1 MHDSKHEIIKDSEN
15 KEKLKGY
22 VVYPTYRI
30 VESEVDGKKTK
41 KSYVYL
47 FGKLENNE
55 SFLTINEFRPYF
67 YISKNN
73 YKKHK
78 ERLDKLFKSF
88 MTEVE
93 YTDFKDFGDEEVI
106 KVIADLPADVPKLR
120 KTLEDDYDINCYEAD
135 IRFYQRF
142 LIDHDIKGSLELSGK
157 FKKGKFVD
165 RIYEEPKLK
174 GIEWRPTLKVLSID
188 IETDTKN
195 KNIYCISLYTEDY
208 KKVII
213 VANEKDRDLG
223 KSLHNALTVNNE
235 KELLE
240 KFHELVHKIDPD
252 IITGWN
258 LIDFDL
264 KIIKQKFDEHKVP
277 FTLGRID
284 WPCKI
289 ELNEEFMKDSTA
301 EFPGRMVLD
310 GIHILK
316 TSFVKLENYKLD
328 TAAEEFLGKKKIIGH
343 EHKGEDIENYY
354 KHNQQKLVDY
364 NLQDSEFVYEIL
376 YKTGSM
382 QLTLLR
388 SLITGM
394 TLDRVRASVAS
405 LDSLFLRYAKKR
417 KIVLNSSKFTEKDEP
432 NKGGFVM
439 QSKPGLYDYILV
451 CDFKS
456 LYPSIIRTYNIDPYS
471 YVAPKDRPKIL
482 NKDKYITTAN
492 GAVFKNQEGIL
503 PKVIE
508 DVWHQR
514 DEAKRRKD
522 TAETIYAL
530 KIIMNSFYG
539 VLGNP
544 ACRFFNPEISNAI
557 THTCQATTKLAIKKV
572 EEMGYEV
579 IYGDTD
585 SIFIVSKA
593 KNTEDARK
601 IGKKIEKHIN
611 EFFDDYI
618 KKEIHRESVVE
629 LQFEKL
635 FKIFLMPTVRG
646 SDEGAKK
653 RYAGLIVKD
662 DDKEELHFTGMEFVR
677 GDWTDVAK
685 KFQEELYTKIFQ
697 KEEVTEYIKK
707 FIKHLKDGK
716 YDDLLIYRK
725 SISKPLN
732 EYTKTTPPHVKAA
745 RMLDKLTS
753 NFIQY
758 VVTVEGPE
766 PVEKLTHKPDYEH
779 YIDKQIKPIADTIL
793 FVYGKNFDDILK
805 NSTQSSLFGY

>member
-1 MHDSKHEIIKDSEN
+1 MHDSDTPLN
-15 KEKLKGY
+15 GY

-30 VESEVDGKKTK
+30 IDEEVDGKKTK
-41 KSYVYL
+41 KALVYL
-47 FGKLENNE
+47 FGKLENGE
-55 SFLTINEFRPYF
+55 SFLAMKEFKPYF
-67 YISKNN
+67 YISEDD

-78 ERLDKLFKSF
+78 EKVDKLLKSYNAYP
-88 MTEVE
+88 EE
-93 YTDFKDFGDEEVI
+93 SDFKDFDDE
-106 KVIADLPADVPKLR
+106 KVVKIVAELPADVPKLR
-120 KTLEDDYDINCYEAD
+120 KTLEEEHSIDCYEAD

-142 LIDHDIKGSLELSGK
+142 LIDHDIKGSLEISGK
-157 FKKGKFVD
+157 HKKGKYVN
-165 RIYEEPKLK
+165 RIYEDPHIKHSD
-174 GIEWRPTLKVLSID
+174 WRPDLKILSID
-188 IETDTKN
+188 IETDNKS
-195 KNIYCISLYTEDY
+195 KNILCISLYSEEY

-213 VANEKDRDLG
+213 VGLDKDIG
-223 KSLHNALTVNNE
+223 KPLHNALTVNTE

-240 KFHELVHKIDPD
+240 KFQELVWKIDPD

-264 KIIKQKFDEHKVP
+264 KIIKQKFEEHKIP

-284 WPCKI
+284 WPCKL
-289 ELNEEFMKDSTA
+289 ELTDEFMRDSSA

-310 GIHILK
+310 GIVLLK
-316 TSFVKLENYKLD
+316 TSFIKLENYKLD

-343 EHKGEDIENYY
+343 EHKAEDIEYY
-354 KHNQQKLVDY
+354 YNHDQQKLVDY
-364 NLQDSEFVYEIL
+364 NLQDAEFVYEIIF
-376 YKTGSM
+376 KTNSM

-394 TLDRVRASVAS
+394 TLDRVKASVAS
-405 LDSLFLRYAKKR
+405 LDSLFLRYARKF
-417 KIVLNSSKFTEKDEP
+417 KIVLNSSKFSEKDEP

-439 QSKPGLYDYILV
+439 DSKPGLYDYIIV

-503 PKVIE
+503 PKVIS

-514 DEAKRRKD
+514 DEAKKRKD
-522 TAETIYAL
+522 TAETIHAL

-557 THTCQATTKLAIKKV
+557 THTCQATIKLTIKKV
-572 EEMGYEV
+572 EELGYEV

-585 SIFIVSKA
+585 SVFVVSKA
-593 KNTEDARK
+593 KDADEAKK
-601 IGKKIEKHIN
+601 IGKKIAKHIN
-611 EFFDDYI
+611 DFFDEYI
-618 KKEIHRESVVE
+618 EKEIHRKSVIE
-629 LQFEKL
+629 LQFDKL
-635 FKIFLMPTVRG
+635 FKVFLMPTMRR
-646 SDEGAKK
+646 SEEGAKK
-653 RYAGLIVKD
+653 RYAGILID
-662 DDKEELHFTGMEFVR
+662 ENDKEELHFTGMEFVR
-677 GDWTDVAK
+677 GDWTDLAK
-685 KFQEELYTKIFQ
+685 KFQEELFKLVFDK
-697 KEEVTEYIKK
+697 KEVSGYVKN
-707 FIKHLKDGK
+707 FIKDLKSGK
-716 YDDLLIYRK
+716 YDDMLVYRK

-753 NFIQY
+753 SLIQY
-758 VVTVEGPE
+758 VMTIEGPE
-766 PVEKLTHKPDYEH
+766 PLEKLKHKPDYEH
-779 YIDKQIKPIADTIL
+779 YIDKQLRPIADTIL
-793 FVYGKNFDDILK
+793 FVYGKNFEDILK

>member
-1 MHDSKHEIIKDSEN
+1 MHDSNTSDKPLN
-15 KEKLKGY
+15 GY
-22 VVYPTYRI
+22 IVYPTYRI
-30 VESEVDGKKTK
+30 IEEEVDGKKVK
-41 KSYVYL
+41 KSLIYL
-47 FGKLENNE
+47 FGKLENGE
-55 SFLTINEFRPYF
+55 SFLAMKEYKSYF
-67 YISKNN
+67 YIQEDN
-73 YKKHK
+73 YLKDKDSIDKK
-78 ERLDKLFKSF
+78 LKSF
-88 MTEVE
+88 NASTEA
-93 YTDFKDFGDEEVI
+93 TKFKNFSDKEVI
-106 KVIADLPADVPKLR
+106 KIIAELPADVTKLR
-120 KTLEDDYDINCYEAD
+120 KALEEEYNLECFEAD

-142 LIDHDIKGSLELSGK
+142 LIDQDIKGSLEISGK
-157 FKKGKFVD
+157 YKKGNYVD
-165 RIYEEPKLK
+165 RIYED
-174 GIEWRPTLKVLSID
+174 PTLKKSDWRPELKILSID
-188 IETDTKN
+188 IETDSKA
-195 KNIYCISLYTEDY
+195 KHIYCISLYTADY

-213 VANEKDRDLG
+213 VGIDKDIG
-223 KSLHNALTVNNE
+223 KPLHNAITVNSE

-240 KFHELVHKIDPD
+240 KFQELVWKIDPD

-264 KIIKQKFDEHKVP
+264 KVIKQKFEEHKIP
-277 FTLGRID
+277 FALGRID
-284 WPCKI
+284 WPCKL
-289 ELNEEFMKDSTA
+289 ELNDEFMRDSSA
-301 EFPGRMVLD
+301 DFPGRMVLD
-310 GIHILK
+310 GIVMLK
-316 TSFVKLENYKLD
+316 TSFVKLDNYKLD
-328 TAAEEFLGKKKIIGH
+328 TAAAEFLGKKKLIGQ
-343 EHKGEDIENYY
+343 ENKSENIDNYY
-354 KHNQQKLVDY
+354 KHDQQKLVDY
-364 NLQDSEFVYEIL
+364 NLQDSELVYDIIF
-376 YKTGSM
+376 KTNSM

-394 TLDRVRASVAS
+394 TLDRVKASVAS
-405 LDSLFLRYAKKR
+405 LDSLFLRYAR
-417 KIVLNSSKFTEKDEP
+417 KEGIVLSSSKFSEKDEP
-432 NKGGFVM
+432 AKGGFVM
-439 QSKPGLYDYILV
+439 NSKPGLYDYIVV

-482 NKDKYITTAN
+482 NKDKYVVTAN

-503 PKVIE
+503 PKIIA

-514 DEAKRRKD
+514 DEAKKRKD

-585 SIFIVSKA
+585 SVFIVSKA
-593 KNTEDARK
+593 KTIEEARK
-601 IGKKIEKHIN
+601 VGKKIEKHIN

-618 KKEIHRESVVE
+618 KKEIHRDSVIE

-635 FKIFLMPTVRG
+635 FKVFLMPTVRG
-646 SDEGAKK
+646 SEEGAKK
-653 RYAGLIVKD
+653 RYAGIII
-662 DDKEELHFTGMEFVR
+662 DDKDKESLHFTGMEFVR

-685 KFQEELYTKIFQ
+685 KFQEELFELVFHK
-697 KEEVTEYIKK
+697 KEVTEYVKK
-707 FIKHLKDGK
+707 FIKDLRAGK
-716 YDDLLIYRK
+716 YDDMLIYKK
-725 SISKPLN
+725 SISKSLK

-753 NFIQY
+753 SLIQY
-758 VVTVEGPE
+758 VMTVEGPE
-766 PVEKLTHKPDYEH
+766 PIEKLKHKPDYEH
-779 YIDKQIKPIADTIL
+779 YIEKQIKPIADTIL